1 MIGPFH
7 TIVTDTIESCGGS
20 SQLIR
25 ILNRLGV
32 CSSADTLARSIQ
44 CRVKERER
52 NGPEEECWRYAPTII
67 SMDNIDFQH
76 SYARVFCGQQTS
88 SWHGTTVQA
97 VQPRHN
103 IAPEHRVDNETSP
116 KRSTVSLGECTAASV
131 SDVHASH
138 RHLQCVA
145 SENS

>member
-1 MIGPFH
+1 M
-7 TIVTDTIESCGGS
+7 
-20 SQLIR
+20 
-25 ILNRLGV
+25 
-32 CSSADTLARSIQ
+32 
-44 CRVKERER
+44 KERER

-97 VQPRHN
+97 VQPRLNTTHYHGSHN
-103 IAPEHRVDNETSP
+103 VAPEQRVDNETSP
-116 KRSTVSLGECTAASV
+116 KRSTVSHGECTAASV

-145 SENS
+145 SENSLLTPTTRKRPLSTRSPYKTPR